1 MIPPRVNQ
9 LIVDSKFEP
18 NDSNN
23 LSQQIQLFNHERTD
37 ENDEELIEAKLEKIL
52 PKDAE
57 NLIREYEEE
66 MKNQLDSNGDDKAIM
81 FNKFN
86 LNTLSPMMK
95 KNHLMLSRMRASQDE
110 SQNSFLASPMNND
123 NYFTKNSKL
132 VIGKFLSLSNIN
144 SETENIDSEGNEIK
158 GENMSLEKEEME
170 SMQLKYLNIH
180 NKESNAS
187 LMRPSLD
194 DFS

>member
-158 GENMSLEKEEME
+158 
-170 SMQLKYLNIH
+170 
-180 NKESNAS
+180 
-187 LMRPSLD
+187 
-194 DFS
+194 